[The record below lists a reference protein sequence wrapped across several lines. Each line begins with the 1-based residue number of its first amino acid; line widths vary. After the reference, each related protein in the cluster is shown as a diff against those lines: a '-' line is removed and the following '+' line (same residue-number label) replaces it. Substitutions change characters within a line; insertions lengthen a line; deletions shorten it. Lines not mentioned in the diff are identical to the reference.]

1 MFVKKEGVVMKNL
14 ILPLALISLIMILGC
29 AEKRTEVDESQLDG
43 MRKTSMEFMKN
54 LKEILIKQ
62 MQTKGVF
69 QAVSVC
75 SDTAQVLTN
84 NFGLQKGVYIRRVSF
99 KNRNENNF
107 PDDFEK
113 KILTK
118 FELLKQNNELDNNT
132 EHFEVVKEGEF
143 TYLRYLKPILV
154 QAECLNCHG
163 NKDAM
168 LPEVKELIASK
179 YPEDKAFE
187 YNIGD
192 LRGAVSV
199 KKVVE

>member
-1 MFVKKEGVVMKNL
+1 MKYFISSIALFFALSLLSCSEKKVEISENQVV
-14 ILPLALISLIMILGC
+14 
-29 AEKRTEVDESQLDG
+29 G
-43 MRKTSMEFMKN
+43 MRSTAMEFMKE
-54 LKEILIKQ
+54 LKGILINQ
-62 MQTKGVF
+62 MQTNGVL

-84 NFGLQKGVYIRRVSF
+84 NFGVQKGVYIRRVSF

-113 KILTK
+113 KVLNK
-118 FELLKQNNELDNNT
+118 FELLHQNKELINET
-132 EHFEVVKEGEF
+132 EHIEIVKEGEF
-143 TYLRYLKPILV
+143 KYLRYLKPILV

-163 NKDAM
+163 GENDI
-168 LPEVKELIASK
+168 LPEVKQLITQEYSN
-179 YPEDKAFE
+179 DKAVG
-187 YNIGD
+187 YMIGD

>member
-1 MFVKKEGVVMKNL
+1 MKNF
-14 ILPLALISLIMILGC
+14 ISVIALVLSVLFLCCSENKMEISEDQVI
-29 AEKRTEVDESQLDG
+29 G
-43 MRKTSMEFMKN
+43 MRTTAMEFMKE
-54 LKEILIKQ
+54 L
-62 MQTKGVF
+62 KGVLINQIQTNGAL

-84 NFGLQKGVYIRRVSF
+84 NFGIQKGVFIRRVSF

-113 KILTK
+113 KVLSK
-118 FELLKQNNELDNNT
+118 FEMLHQNKELNSKT
-132 EHFEVVKEGEF
+132 EHAEIVEEGEF
-143 TYLRYLKPILV
+143 KYLRYLKPILI

-163 NKDAM
+163 DENDIM
-168 LPEVKELIASK
+168 PEVKQLIAQEYTS
-179 YPEDKAFE
+179 DKAVG
-187 YNIGD
+187 YMIGD